1 MTFRLVDKAWDSE
14 IAAALPW
21 SKGRI
26 RIVCPFIKKKAL
38 QRILSHNPHDLRVI
52 TRFDT
57 RDLARHVSDLEAL
70 RDLLDIGAG
79 VHGIRNLHAKL
90 YVFGSGRAIVTSA
103 NLTEAA
109 LTKNV
114 EFGMVTE
121 DADAIGTC
129 HAYFDDLWRRSG
141 PDLSAPQLDAWTSD
155 IDAWR
160 QSGGRLD
167 RLAGLRDF
175 GADLGVPAAQTLDPA
190 AVPDTEQAF
199 IKFLGRSSERELT
212 LDRSIGDVVARSGC
226 HWALGYPSTRRP
238 RQVQNDAVMFIGRH
252 VKGGDVRIFGR
263 AFGRKHDEETDNATE
278 EEIRRSP
285 TKRHFCRYIRVYD
298 AKFLAGTLANSV
310 PLSELKTVL
319 GTDAFE
325 AGYNQQPHARLSI
338 AGHEWLAQR
347 LQDAFE
353 QHGPMSRADYATL
366 EWPPF
371 PAPTQRTTGNAP

>member
-199 IKFLGRSSERELT
+199 IKFLGTIER
-212 LDRSIGDVVARSGC
+212 
-226 HWALGYPSTRRP
+226 TR
-238 RQVQNDAVMFIGRH
+238 A
-252 VKGGDVRIFGR
+252 
-263 AFGRKHDEETDNATE
+263 
-278 EEIRRSP
+278 
-285 TKRHFCRYIRVYD
+285 
-298 AKFLAGTLANSV
+298 
-310 PLSELKTVL
+310 
-319 GTDAFE
+319 
-325 AGYNQQPHARLSI
+325 
-338 AGHEWLAQR
+338 
-347 LQDAFE
+347 
-353 QHGPMSRADYATL
+353 YA
-366 EWPPF
+366 
-371 PAPTQRTTGNAP
+371 